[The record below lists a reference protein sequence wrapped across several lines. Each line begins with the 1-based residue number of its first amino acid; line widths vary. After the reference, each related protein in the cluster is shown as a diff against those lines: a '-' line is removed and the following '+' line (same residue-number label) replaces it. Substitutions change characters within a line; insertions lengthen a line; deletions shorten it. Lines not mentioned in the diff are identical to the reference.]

1 MHTINLYLIQDHDFD
16 QLYRQKQTWRFV
28 SYLNLAYITVEYMDK
43 SRLNKY
49 TGNIKCTVYEQV
61 SPSDNYSLKLTKGL
75 TVGKGT
81 QISSN
86 KNKSLTS
93 ICVMFDNKQSSNT
106 CLLGIVHSTNGMCV
120 YTRL

>member
-1 MHTINLYLIQDHDFD
+1 
-16 QLYRQKQTWRFV
+16 
-28 SYLNLAYITVEYMDK
+28 MDK

-49 TGNIKCTVYEQV
+49 TGNIKFTVYEQV

-86 KNKSLTS
+86 NNK
-93 ICVMFDNKQSSNT
+93 
-106 CLLGIVHSTNGMCV
+106 
-120 YTRL
+120 